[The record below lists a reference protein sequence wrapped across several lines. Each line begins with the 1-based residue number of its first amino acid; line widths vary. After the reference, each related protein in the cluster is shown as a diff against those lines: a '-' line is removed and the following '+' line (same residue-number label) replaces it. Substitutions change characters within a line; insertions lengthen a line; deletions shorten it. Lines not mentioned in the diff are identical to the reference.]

1 VGPVIRA
8 ASGGVTHRLART
20 VVILVVLTAST
31 AATLLG
37 LALLTSANELFFNAF
52 AAQRRTDLAVPISS
66 AGTLAGTVSRRTRPT
81 RPARAYNGA
90 PNPRKR
96 CRCLPAPSGTCHAQR
111 QDPAD
116 EPQTNDL

>member
-20 VVILVVLTAST
+20 VVILVVLTASM

-81 RPARAYNGA
+81 RPARAY
-90 PNPRKR
+90 KR
-96 CRCLPAPSGTCHAQR
+96 RAEPPEAMPMPACPSGTCHAQR